1 MNLTSMEQRKKRK
14 ERKKE
19 RKTERKK
26 ERQRERDIERERGE
40 SELGGKG
47 NVFRLSP
54 LAMQLTSQM
63 CA

>member
-14 ERKKE
+14 KERQKE
-19 RKTERKK
+19 RKRD
-26 ERQRERDIERERGE
+26 RERDIERGRGE

-47 NVFRLSP
+47 NAFRLSP